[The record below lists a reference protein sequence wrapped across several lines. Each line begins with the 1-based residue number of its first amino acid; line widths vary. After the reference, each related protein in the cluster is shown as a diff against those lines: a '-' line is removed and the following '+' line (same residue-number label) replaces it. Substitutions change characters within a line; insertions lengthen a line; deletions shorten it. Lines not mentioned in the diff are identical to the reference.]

1 MNNPIYG
8 DMPLYQDV
16 QSLEQIKAGSDQQ
29 VALGKAADQF
39 EVQFLQMVLKNM
51 REASQALSSDDSLVS
66 SDQQQFYQ
74 GMYDDQLAATLV
86 KSGSLGLSD
95 SIVAQLRDGLKSK
108 T

>member
-1 MNNPIYG
+1 MSNPIYN
-8 DMPLYQDV
+8 DVSLYQDV

-51 REASQALSSDDSLVS
+51 REASQALSEDDSLIS
-66 SDQQQFYQ
+66 SEQQQFYQ

-86 KSGSLGLSD
+86 KNGSLGLSD
-95 SIVAQLRDGLKSK
+95 NIVAQLSTGLKSE

>member
-1 MNNPIYG
+1 
-8 DMPLYQDV
+8 
-16 QSLEQIKAGSDQQ
+16 
-29 VALGKAADQF
+29 
-39 EVQFLQMVLKNM
+39 MVLKNM
-51 REASQALSSDDSLVS
+51 REASQALSGDDSLLS

-95 SIVAQLRDGLKSK
+95 SIVAQLSEGLKSK

>member
-1 MNNPIYG
+1 M
-8 DMPLYQDV
+8 
-16 QSLEQIKAGSDQQ
+16 
-29 VALGKAADQF
+29 ALGKAADQF

-51 REASQALSSDDSLVS
+51 REASQALSGDDSLLS

-86 KSGSLGLSD
+86 KNGSLGLSD
-95 SIVAQLRDGLKSK
+95 SIVAQLSDGLKSK